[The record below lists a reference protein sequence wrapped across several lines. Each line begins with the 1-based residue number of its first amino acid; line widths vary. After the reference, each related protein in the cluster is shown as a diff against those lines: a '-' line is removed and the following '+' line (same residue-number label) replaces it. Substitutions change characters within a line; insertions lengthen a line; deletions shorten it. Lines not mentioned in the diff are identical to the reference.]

1 MSVKTEQAQLFLE
14 RLLVSEV
21 TDDADAQKFIADAIA
36 LRDAETLRLASEAI
50 CVHPHLMHLT
60 PLWSIV
66 ENKTIDDQVRAAA
79 FAGIGGLLVA
89 SWSELDEPDPMDP
102 LELLDDEG
110 LDAQIAQLLRV
121 YRDSDYPGVVR
132 RRALEAAAN
141 VSDDDQ
147 IKAAGLAAF
156 QANDPQWRVSGLFVL
171 RLVDPT
177 QCRKHINEALQS
189 DVLDLR
195 LEAIRGLAD
204 LAEGKDFDRL
214 AKIVRR
220 GGEEARVALLELSD
234 IPDERASQIISDAA
248 ESDDEELR
256 AEAEEAYE
264 MWLESWAG
272 FSDQLIDE
280 LGIDEW
286 D

>member
-66 ENKTIDDQVRAAA
+66 ENKSLDEHLRAAA

-89 SWSELDEPDPMDP
+89 SWTELDEPDPMDP
-102 LELLDDEG
+102 VELLDDEG
-110 LDAQIAQLLRV
+110 LDNQIAQLLRV
-121 YRDSDYPGVVR
+121 YRDSDYPAVVR

-156 QANDPQWRVSGLFVL
+156 QASDSQWRVTGLFVL
-171 RLVDPT
+171 RLVDPA
-177 QCRKHINEALQS
+177 QSRRHINAALES

-195 LEAIRGLAD
+195 LEAIRALSD
-204 LAEGKDFDRL
+204 LDEGKDFDRL
-214 AKIVRR
+214 AKIVAN
-220 GGEEARVALLELSD
+220 GGEEAKVALLELSD
-234 IPDERASQIISDAA
+234 IPDERANQIILEAV
-248 ESDDEELR
+248 ESGPDELR
-256 AEAEEAYE
+256 EEAEEAQE

-280 LGIDEW
+280 LGIDDW